1 MQLKNIKTSSQAQQ
15 SVTTEEVG
23 FLLTP
28 SGLCALQVCEG
39 VPIVEVMQR
48 YEESLNAL
56 CALLRRMARLSK
68 REALDEAS
76 VILAGLSDI
85 LISLVEG
92 SPMDGNGYHALAYL
106 SDAAKALV
114 DAAIPLPAEEAE
126 IAAALNAKE
135 RRQ

>member
-1 MQLKNIKTSSQAQQ
+1 MN
-15 SVTTEEVG
+15 
-23 FLLTP
+23 
-28 SGLCALQVCEG
+28 
-39 VPIVEVMQR
+39 
-48 YEESLNAL
+48 
-56 CALLRRMARLSK
+56 ALLRARPIDPENSFFKVNPGLSK

-92 SPMDGNGYHALAYL
+92 SPMDGNGYALAYL

>member
-1 MQLKNIKTSSQAQQ
+1 MN
-15 SVTTEEVG
+15 
-23 FLLTP
+23 
-28 SGLCALQVCEG
+28 
-39 VPIVEVMQR
+39 
-48 YEESLNAL
+48 
-56 CALLRRMARLSK
+56 ALLRARPIDPENSFFKVNPGLSK

-114 DAAIPLPAEEAE
+114 DAASIPLPAEEAE

>member
-1 MQLKNIKTSSQAQQ
+1 MN
-15 SVTTEEVG
+15 
-23 FLLTP
+23 
-28 SGLCALQVCEG
+28 
-39 VPIVEVMQR
+39 
-48 YEESLNAL
+48 
-56 CALLRRMARLSK
+56 ALLRARPIDPENSFFKVNPGLSK

-76 VILAGLSDI
+76 DI
-85 LISLVEG
+85 LISLIEG

>member
-1 MQLKNIKTSSQAQQ
+1 MN
-15 SVTTEEVG
+15 
-23 FLLTP
+23 
-28 SGLCALQVCEG
+28 
-39 VPIVEVMQR
+39 
-48 YEESLNAL
+48 
-56 CALLRRMARLSK
+56 ALLRARPIDPENSFFKVNPGLSK

-114 DAAIPLPAEEAE
+114 DAAIPLPAEEAKM
-126 IAAALNAKE
+126 AAALNAKE

>member
-1 MQLKNIKTSSQAQQ
+1 MN
-15 SVTTEEVG
+15 
-23 FLLTP
+23 
-28 SGLCALQVCEG
+28 
-39 VPIVEVMQR
+39 
-48 YEESLNAL
+48 
-56 CALLRRMARLSK
+56 ALLRARPIDPENSFFKVNPGLSK

-126 IAAALNAKE
+126 VDAIHLSIITIARLAGEDLIQLLTELEVPA
-135 RRQ
+135 

>member
-1 MQLKNIKTSSQAQQ
+1 MTRRTASSR
-15 SVTTEEVG
+15 STWT
-23 FLLTP
+23 F
-28 SGLCALQVCEG
+28 
-39 VPIVEVMQR
+39 
-48 YEESLNAL
+48 
-56 CALLRRMARLSK
+56 K